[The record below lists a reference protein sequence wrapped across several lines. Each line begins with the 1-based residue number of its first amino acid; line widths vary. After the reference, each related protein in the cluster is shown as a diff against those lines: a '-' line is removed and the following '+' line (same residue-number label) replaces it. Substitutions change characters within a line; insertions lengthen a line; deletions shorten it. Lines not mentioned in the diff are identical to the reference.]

1 MQESRLVSANHKNE
15 KEFQQWAEKTNKQTN
30 TNISFKPAWLPLN
43 FHIYFSLFN
52 IFYTYVFST
61 DFLLLELLIIFSN
74 TAQQIEKLR
83 NFSIW

>member
-15 KEFQQWAEKTNKQTN
+15 KEFQQRAEKTNKQTN
-30 TNISFKPAWLPLN
+30 TNISFKPAWLSLN
-43 FHIYFSLFN
+43 VSLFN

>member
-15 KEFQQWAEKTNKQTN
+15 KEFQQRAEKTNKQTN

-43 FHIYFSLFN
+43 FSLFN

-61 DFLLLELLIIFSN
+61 DFLLLELLIFSN